1 MHIKDAYK
9 RMMNINVFF
18 MPIFYLFI
26 QVFCVD
32 LWFEKMCK

>member
-18 MPIFYLFI
+18 YAYILFI